1 MNHKKI
7 SAVSFDLW
15 GTLIKDTNNM
25 MKKRSQCRINNIE
38 ILLSKINSEVSK
50 TIIKNSLN
58 YVREKCTE
66 DHNNEFDISFHDRVT
81 QLINLISKEKVIN
94 STKNLNKL
102 IGQIIDN
109 AFLAYPPY
117 LVEGAEETIEKINEK
132 GYLMCLISNTGFT
145 SPNTYNIFLEKIGLS
160 KHIKIILLSN
170 EIQIAKPSKK
180 IFDLAIK
187 KLGVPNKEIIH
198 IGDNYQ
204 ADIIGSKNCGIKP
217 LWINGDNNSINK
229 ENEKIIIKSIPEILG
244 FF

>member
-15 GTLIKDTNNM
+15 DTLIKDTNSM
-25 MKKRSQCRINNIE
+25 MQKRSQCRINNIE
-38 ILLSKINSEVSK
+38 TLLSNTNSKVSK

-58 YVREKCTE
+58 YIREKCTE
-66 DHNNEFDISFHDRVT
+66 DHNNEFDISFHDRVN
-81 QLINLISKEKVIN
+81 QLINLISKEKVITP
-94 STKNLNKL
+94 TKNLNKS
-102 IGQIIDN
+102 IGQIIDD
-109 AFLAYPPY
+109 AFLAYPPN
-117 LVEGAEETIEKINEK
+117 LVEGAKETIEKINQK

-145 SPNTYNIFLEKIGLS
+145 SPDTYNIFLEKIGIS
-160 KHIKIILLSN
+160 KYIKIILLSN
-170 EIQIAKPSKK
+170 EIQTAKPSKK
-180 IFDLAIK
+180 IYDLAIK
-187 KLGVPNKEIIH
+187 KLGVPNREIIH